1 MHIRN
6 ELDPSFLAVLLSC
19 HGLSERANLTSMCS
33 IMHIDK
39 LATKALG
46 ISSIATFSLL
56 CCDVIEEMSIDSA
69 RARDFLYTCKYRYI
83 RVLS

>member
-1 MHIRN
+1 
-6 ELDPSFLAVLLSC
+6 
-19 HGLSERANLTSMCS
+19 MCS

-69 RARDFLYTCKYRYI
+69 RARAHASTGTYEFCRECSFGEHPKDLRCGRETTKAHW
-83 RVLS
+83 VSSK